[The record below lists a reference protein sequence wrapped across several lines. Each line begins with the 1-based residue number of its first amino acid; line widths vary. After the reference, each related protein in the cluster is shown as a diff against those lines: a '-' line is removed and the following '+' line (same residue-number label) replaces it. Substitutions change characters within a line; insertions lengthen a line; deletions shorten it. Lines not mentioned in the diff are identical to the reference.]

1 MNTIVMNTLN
11 GAVTEYTGFG
21 FQSITPTHAGSA
33 TGLFALG
40 GNLDVDAAI
49 VSLVKTGKPSQNESH
64 KKFIDKV
71 FLGVK
76 GTGAFRLTVHGETT
90 NYVYTSSPAPDGV
103 ARVQPGRGI
112 RETYLAY
119 GFSNPDGQSF
129 RLDYVEALQS
139 TSISRRV

>member
-33 TGLFALG
+33 TGLFVLG
-40 GNLDVDAAI
+40 GDLDVAAKI
-49 VSLVKTGKPSQNESH
+49 IALVKTGKPVHNDSR
-64 KKFIDKV
+64 KKFVDKV

-76 GTGAFRLTVHGETT
+76 GTGAFRVTVHGETT
-90 NYVYTSSPAPDGV
+90 NYVYTSSRSGDGI

-112 RETYLAY
+112 RENYLAY
-119 GFSNPDGQSF
+119 SFSNSAGQNF
-129 RLDYVEALQS
+129 RLDYIEALQS
-139 TSISRRV
+139 TSNSRRV